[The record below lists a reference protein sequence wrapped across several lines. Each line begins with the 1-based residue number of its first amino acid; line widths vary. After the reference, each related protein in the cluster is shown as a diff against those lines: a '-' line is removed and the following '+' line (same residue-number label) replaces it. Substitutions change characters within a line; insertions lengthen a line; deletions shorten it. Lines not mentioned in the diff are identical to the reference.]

1 MILSTSGVPIP
12 IGFSEYSRLRGG
24 MSVAVQ
30 SQQSN
35 SRGRRIVRHG
45 ASNGIANGLP
55 LSRCPS
61 MESPHFGARFLLVD
75 SQILRSPGFLTT

>member
-24 MSVAVQ
+24 MSAAVQ

-35 SRGRRIVRHG
+35 
-45 ASNGIANGLP
+45 
-55 LSRCPS
+55 
-61 MESPHFGARFLLVD
+61 
-75 SQILRSPGFLTT
+75 